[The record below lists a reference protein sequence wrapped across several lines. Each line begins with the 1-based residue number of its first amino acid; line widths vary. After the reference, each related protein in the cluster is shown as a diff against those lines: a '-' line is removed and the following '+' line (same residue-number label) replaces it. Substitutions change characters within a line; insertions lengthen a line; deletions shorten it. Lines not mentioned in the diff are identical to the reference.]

1 MQDFMCLRRPTETV
15 FILARSQVVDR
26 HTEVL
31 GKKQKTKK
39 NTALNNET
47 TK

>member
-1 MQDFMCLRRPTETV
+1 MQDSMCLRRPTETV

-31 GKKQKTKK
+31 GKKKK